1 MFTALASILAANQV
15 IDISVGA
22 VGADGRMKIIVKPQL
37 NNGTATALAQPLA
50 LVATP
55 QELDAE
61 FVTVLNQYAVDRLSL
76 QQQVEV
82 TATIIADAKKEEL
95 GKAAK
100 AIKAGAKQSS
110 NKVVDAGDG
119 DDAGDGYDAGGTEVG
134 DGILDN
140 APSSSNGIHAPSAP
154 APTPASIQAS
164 APSNNNNDDLL
175 ALLK

>member
-1 MFTALASILAANQV
+1 MFAALASILAANQV

-37 NNGTATALAQPLA
+37 NNGTTTALAQPLA

-61 FVTVLNQYAVDRLSL
+61 FVTVLNKYAVDRLSL

-110 NKVVDAGDG
+110 TKVVDAGDG
-119 DDAGDGYDAGGTEVG
+119 DDAGGTEVG

-154 APTPASIQAS
+154 PPMPASIQAS
-164 APSNNNNDDLL
+164 APSNNNDDLL